1 MRALTVGIVIG
12 LAAGL
17 LFQNFRYA
25 NLRKL
30 NQQLAVNVEEL
41 QKQLAAREPAVASV
55 AKTDKEEQSEL
66 LRLRNQAA
74 QLRTATN
81 ELRQLRAQLNQSPAS
96 AQTAAATRAF
106 AGATAELVPRETWS
120 FAGYATPQ
128 AAFHSTMFAHSQGDH
143 QTFLASLT
151 GDLARDNQKELNNK
165 TPEQFSE
172 NLRRETAKFTGYR
185 ILEMDEVSP
194 EETVLMIYYA
204 GESDT
209 EKVRMRKVGDEWK
222 VAGPATDTRKPQ

>member
-1 MRALTVGIVIG
+1 MRALMVGIVIG

-17 LFQNFRYA
+17 LFQELRYR

-30 NQQLAVNVEEL
+30 NQQLAVNVDEL
-41 QKQLAAREPAVASV
+41 RKQIAAREPAITPVDR
-55 AKTDKEEQSEL
+55 TDNEEQSEL

-74 QLRTATN
+74 QLRAATN
-81 ELRQLRAQLNQSPAS
+81 ELRQLRAQLDQARAS
-96 AQTAAATRAF
+96 AQTPGAAPGSAAT
-106 AGATAELVPRETWS
+106 TAELVPREAWS

-185 ILEMDEVSP
+185 ILEMNEVSP

-209 EKVRMRKVGDEWK
+209 EKVTMRKVGDEWK
-222 VAGPATDTRKPQ
+222 LAGPPTDKGKPQ

>member
-1 MRALTVGIVIG
+1 MRSLIAGIVVG

-17 LFQNFRYA
+17 LFQELRYHE
-25 NLRKL
+25 LKKL

-41 QKQLAAREPAVASV
+41 RKEIAAREPADASV
-55 AKTDKEEQSEL
+55 AKTDNEEPSEL

-74 QLRTATN
+74 QLRAATN
-81 ELRQLRAQLNQSPAS
+81 ELRQLRAQRNESRAS
-96 AQTAAATRAF
+96 AQTPGAVSAS
-106 AGATAELVPRETWS
+106 AGATAELVPREAWG

-143 QTFLASLT
+143 QMFLASLT
-151 GDLARDNQKELNNK
+151 GDLAGDNQKVFNSK

-185 ILEMDEVSP
+185 ILEVDEVSP
-194 EETVLMIYYA
+194 EETVLMIYYS

-209 EKVRMRKVGDEWK
+209 EKVTMRKVSDEWK
-222 VAGPATDTRKPQ
+222 LAGPAPDKRRPQ